1 MKPNMV
7 KRIIKYIRNAIILIV
22 SLIIIYFL
30 LVILLTLIPVNRAYN
45 PSEFGIEIF
54 ITSNEVHIDFVL
66 PVNNEQR
73 SWWNDFPLNYFT
85 LVDSSYK
92 YISFGWGDKDFYLN
106 TPTWADLKW
115 DIALKALFL
124 PTPALMHIT
133 YIREKPVETS
143 LTKKIII
150 SDAQYEKLIQYLTSS
165 FHKNED
171 SSFILIYVPSKSNY
185 ENYYEANGS
194 YNFINTCNN
203 WTNQGLKYIGI
214 KTATWAPFD
223 KCVLYHLN

>member
-1 MKPNMV
+1 
-7 KRIIKYIRNAIILIV
+7 
-22 SLIIIYFL
+22 
-30 LVILLTLIPVNRAYN
+30 
-45 PSEFGIEIF
+45 
-54 ITSNEVHIDFVL
+54 
-66 PVNNEQR
+66 
-73 SWWNDFPLNYFT
+73 
-85 LVDSSYK
+85 
-92 YISFGWGDKDFYLN
+92 
-106 TPTWADLKW
+106 
-115 DIALKALFL
+115 
-124 PTPALMHIT
+124 MHIT
-133 YIREKPVETS
+133 YIREKPVENS
-143 LTKKIII
+143 LTNKIII

-165 FHKNED
+165 FHKNEY